1 MEIKERL
8 DYFKGGV
15 ALGASI
21 GLASGIASTI
31 WAKNREKIHPDII
44 LEKVKRAFL
53 TEGPIEGSWINFEK
67 QNIRKFAI
75 QLQGYS
81 GGITRLEDG
90 QLVSYE
96 FVADAKTGTVLDVK
110 RNLILS

>member
-31 WAKNREKIHPDII
+31 WAKNREKIHPDTI

-67 QNIRKFAI
+67 QNIRKFAV